1 MTFLLVGRGKF
12 TGSLYNLSRYMLP
25 AYMKILRNIAM
36 CWILGLCMLCLV
48 ANIMEWKEEKNII
61 FYKLLSILFLNS
73 QIYFILGNPMEF
85 YCLFKVDYNNLFPLP
100 NLTTID
106 AGGMLCWIV
115 LNACKSLCLGGQHSH
130 GEIFSKK
137 RQKLRKWVVETS
149 YPHIEELCSK
159 GLDTWPFNKFFHFI
173 LASCHGLVE
182 IFSGMVLF
190 LCFSVACSLRATKTA
205 YVPFAFHMD
214 VTYSVGVGD

>member
-1 MTFLLVGRGKF
+1 MSFLLVGRGKF
-12 TGSLYNLSRYMLP
+12 TRSLYNLSRYMLP

-48 ANIMEWKEEKNII
+48 ANIMERKEEKNID

-85 YCLFKVDYNNLFPLP
+85 YCLFKVDYDNLFPLP

-115 LNACKSLCLGGQHSH
+115 LNACKSLCLGGSTAM
-130 GEIFSKK
+130 EKSFLK
-137 RQKLRKWVVETS
+137 RDRN
-149 YPHIEELCSK
+149 YAN
-159 GLDTWPFNKFFHFI
+159 GL
-173 LASCHGLVE
+173 
-182 IFSGMVLF
+182 
-190 LCFSVACSLRATKTA
+190 
-205 YVPFAFHMD
+205 
-214 VTYSVGVGD
+214 

>member
-1 MTFLLVGRGKF
+1 
-12 TGSLYNLSRYMLP
+12 
-25 AYMKILRNIAM
+25 
-36 CWILGLCMLCLV
+36 MLCLV
-48 ANIMEWKEEKNII
+48 ANIMEGKEEKNID

-73 QIYFILGNPMEF
+73 QLYFILGNPMEF

-106 AGGMLCWIV
+106 AGGMLRWIV

-159 GLDTWPFNKFFHFI
+159 GLDTWPFNKFSHFI
-173 LASCHGLVE
+173 LTSCHGLVE
-182 IFSGMVLF
+182 IFSGMILF

-214 VTYSVGVGD
+214 VTCSVGVGD